1 MIDFEWYRSFLAIY
15 RIGTV
20 TGAAEERGL
29 TQPAV
34 TQHLAALE
42 AAVGAPLFARAGRR
56 MLPTERGKALYTQ
69 TAQAVETLEQV
80 SQRLRRRPQETRPLI
95 RLGTP
100 REYFAEVALARL
112 AAMHLSIQVQFGT
125 ARTLLD
131 TLQRDD
137 LDLVIA
143 TERINL
149 RAIEY
154 RKLAEEHFILVCS
167 AQMQPPIVQPETA
180 EQRAT
185 LAGWLLKQA
194 WLSYGSD
201 LPIIRRF
208 WRQLLT
214 QRPAIEPV
222 LVIPDLVVIA
232 KAVTLGYGVSVLP
245 DYLCAQAIRDGLL
258 RAIWTPAPAVTNDL
272 WLAYRVRDRQRP
284 EVVEAITGLQPA
296 HP

>member
-69 TAQAVETLEQV
+69 TAQAVETLE
-80 SQRLRRRPQETRPLI
+80 
-95 RLGTP
+95 
-100 REYFAEVALARL
+100 
-112 AAMHLSIQVQFGT
+112 
-125 ARTLLD
+125 
-131 TLQRDD
+131 
-137 LDLVIA
+137 
-143 TERINL
+143 
-149 RAIEY
+149 
-154 RKLAEEHFILVCS
+154 
-167 AQMQPPIVQPETA
+167 
-180 EQRAT
+180 
-185 LAGWLLKQA
+185 
-194 WLSYGSD
+194 
-201 LPIIRRF
+201 
-208 WRQLLT
+208 
-214 QRPAIEPV
+214 
-222 LVIPDLVVIA
+222 
-232 KAVTLGYGVSVLP
+232 
-245 DYLCAQAIRDGLL
+245 LCAQAIRDGLL

-284 EVVEAITGLQPA
+284 EVVEAITGLRPA